1 MKAKTIKTIIAVA
14 SIAILFSGCSG
25 SDERIKQEKLRQDI
39 SVVESEESQFVQ
51 TGYTKIYNAQGSDTQ
66 LITLYD
72 KKTGVE
78 YIMLRNSDMT
88 SLQPRTA
95 SDGGILLH
103 KASDKGE

>member
-1 MKAKTIKTIIAVA
+1 MVAKIKLISLVTLA
-14 SIAILFSGCSG
+14 SIALLSAGCN
-25 SDERIKQEKLRQDI
+25 EQMKQQEEIKQNIDVTKSDA
-39 SVVESEESQFVQ
+39 SDFVQ
-51 TGYTKIYNAQGSDTQ
+51 TGYTKIYNPNGSDTQ

-88 SLQPRTA
+88 SIQPRTA

-103 KASDKGE
+103 KAEEK

>member
-1 MKAKTIKTIIAVA
+1 MKAKTIKTIIAIA
-14 SIAILFSGCSG
+14 SIAILFSGCT
-25 SDERIKQEKLRQDI
+25 DEKRIKQEKLRQDI
-39 SVVESEESQFVQ
+39 SVIESEESQFVQ
-51 TGYTKIYNAQGSDTQ
+51 TGYTKIYNAHGSDTQ

-103 KASDKGE
+103 KASEKGE

>member
-1 MKAKTIKTIIAVA
+1 MKTKTIKTIIAVA
-14 SIAILFSGCSG
+14 SIAILFSGCS
-25 SDERIKQEKLRQDI
+25 DKNRIEQEK
-39 SVVESEESQFVQ
+39 SESEQSQFVQ
-51 TGYTKIYNAQGSDTQ
+51 TGYTIISNTK

-78 YIMLRNSDMT
+78 YIMLRNSDMI

-103 KASDKGE
+103 KASEKGE

>member
-1 MKAKTIKTIIAVA
+1 MVAKTIKIIIAVA
-14 SIAILFSGCSG
+14 VISVIFSGCDDG
-25 SDERIKQEKLRQDI
+25 KRIEQEKLKQDI

-88 SLQPRTA
+88 SIQPRTA

-103 KASDKGE
+103 KAEEK

>member
-14 SIAILFSGCSG
+14 SIAILFSGCT
-25 SDERIKQEKLRQDI
+25 DEKRRDQEKLSQDI
-39 SVVESEESQFVQ
+39 SVVQSEGSQFVQ

-78 YIMLRNSDMT
+78 YIMLRNSDMI

-103 KASDKGE
+103 KASEKGE